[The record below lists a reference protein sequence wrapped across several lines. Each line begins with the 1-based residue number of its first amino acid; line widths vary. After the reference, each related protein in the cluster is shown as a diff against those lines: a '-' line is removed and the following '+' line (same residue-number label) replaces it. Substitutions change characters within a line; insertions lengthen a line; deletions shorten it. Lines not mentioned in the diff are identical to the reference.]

1 MKMEHKKYEFSE
13 SLMRMTEIL
22 NSTGEEYRK
31 YPYIPSEGIMEGHKG
46 YFVDCAVI
54 VTRLYFNTNDI
65 KALSLAKIYDMYI
78 SEAKCILSEHELC
91 NKIILHGNSII
102 GIYNTGNEGYLNEL
116 MDVAGRLISLT
127 DVINTKAGRKGSP
140 LFGNVCALEAGY
152 LYAIKAEDGLDFFG
166 GMLRRAEGWIAKPED
181 DNELRGLYI
190 SQKVRDGLKEQY
202 QKFFRLQDFD
212 GLYHGMVENI
222 GMARWVKEQ

>member
-13 SLMRMTEIL
+13 SLGRMAEIL
-22 NSTGEEYRK
+22 DSTGDEYRK
-31 YPYIPSEGIMEGHKG
+31 YPYIPHEGIMEGHKG

-54 VTRLYFNTNDI
+54 VSRLYFNSNDI

-78 SEAKCILSEHELC
+78 GEAKRILAEHELC

-127 DVINTKAGRKGSP
+127 DVINAKAGKKESP

-152 LYAIKAEDGLDFFG
+152 LFVIKAEDGLDFFG
-166 GMLRRAEGWIAKPED
+166 GMLHRAEGWITKPEGD
-181 DNELRGLYI
+181 KERRGLYI

-202 QKFFRLQDFD
+202 QKYFRLLSFD
-212 GLYHGMVENI
+212 GLYHGIIENV